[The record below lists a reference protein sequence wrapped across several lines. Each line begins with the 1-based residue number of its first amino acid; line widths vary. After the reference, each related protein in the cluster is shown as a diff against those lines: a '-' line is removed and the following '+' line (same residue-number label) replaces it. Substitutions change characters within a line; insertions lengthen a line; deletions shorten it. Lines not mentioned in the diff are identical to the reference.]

1 MRGGPSGPSSRAPG
15 PLAVA
20 LVARAAGNRAA
31 GRLVRTLQRRPVD
44 YTKEQTDV
52 ESTGMTRFE
61 VRGLS
66 FGVRGG
72 FATAYGG
79 WAGDEPNKTS
89 ESPNRMAV
97 VVMPDKLDPNRPV
110 QIIVHFHG
118 WGFRWDEKARDP
130 YAGYLVSKGGGG
142 RPAAGT
148 VRDVHQEH
156 WEQQL
161 SSFQGKGTQV
171 MAIFAQGIGKSQFG
185 SFPTYEYVRDVL
197 MKSGKSELVSLAGKE
212 SYSVVLS
219 AHSGGGSRVAGPI
232 LAGKEADTADRGA
245 LPAQNPDAKQK
256 RIVNRLQPVD
266 VVVLY
271 EAING
276 DGDYN
281 DVMSWI
287 DRHLE
292 RLGAA
297 LTKTPD
303 KAKDALA
310 ATPVFRGFYGK
321 RKGSGY
327 VRAYQ
332 ALACEIE
339 LSIQENIPAPFQ
351 DDARDRFRV
360 IEVTGPKGEDVGHE
374 RVISGIGSD
383 PKTGSLADALTAQHD
398 PKSDRSRAVA
408 CGDLDAARSRRE
420 KKKQK
425 RSGKK

>member
-1 MRGGPSGPSSRAPG
+1 MGGVPSGPGSREPG
-15 PLAVA
+15 PLAMA
-20 LVARAAGNRAA
+20 LVARAAGNRAT
-31 GRLVRTLQRRPVD
+31 GRLVRTLQRSPVD
-44 YTKEQTDV
+44 YTKEQTNV

-66 FGVRGG
+66 FGVTSG
-72 FATAYGG
+72 FATDYGG
-79 WAGDEPNKTS
+79 RASDELNKTR

-97 VVMPDKLDPNRPV
+97 VVVPDKLDPNQHV
-110 QIIVHFHG
+110 QIILHFHG
-118 WGFRWDEKARDP
+118 WGFRWDETAHDP

-148 VRDVHQEH
+148 VRDVHQER

-161 SSFQGKGTQV
+161 STFQGKGTQV

-197 MKSGKSELVSLAGKE
+197 KKSGKSGLQSLADKE
-212 SYSVVLS
+212 NYSVVLS
-219 AHSGGGSRVAGPI
+219 AHSGGGSRVAGTI
-232 LAGKEADTADRGA
+232 LTGNEADTADRGS
-245 LPAQNPDAKQK
+245 LPAQNPDPKQK
-256 RIVNRLQPVD
+256 RIVNRLQPVNL
-266 VVVLY
+266 VVLY

-287 DRHLE
+287 DRQLE
-292 RLGAA
+292 RLGTT

-303 KAKDALA
+303 KANDALA
-310 ATPVFRGFYGK
+310 ATPVFRGYYGK
-321 RKGSGY
+321 RTGSGY
-327 VRAYQ
+327 VGRYQ

-339 LSIQENIPAPFQ
+339 LSIQENIPARFQ

-360 IEVTGPKGEDVGHE
+360 IEVAGPKGEEVGHE

-383 PKTGSLADALTAQHD
+383 PKTGSLADALNAQRD
-398 PKSDRSRAVA
+398 PKSDRPRAVA
-408 CGDLDAARSRRE
+408 CGDLVAARARRE
-420 KKKQK
+420 KRKKK
-425 RSGKK
+425 RKK

>member
-1 MRGGPSGPSSRAPG
+1 MGGVPSGPGSREPD
-15 PLAVA
+15 PLVAA
-20 LVARAAGNRAA
+20 LVARAAGNRAT

-44 YTKEQTDV
+44 YTKEQTNV

-66 FGVRGG
+66 YGVTSG
-72 FATAYGG
+72 FLTDYGG
-79 WAGDEPNKTS
+79 WASDELKKTS

-97 VVMPDKLDPNRPV
+97 VVMPDKLDPNQPV
-110 QIIVHFHG
+110 QIILHFHG
-118 WGFRWDEKARDP
+118 WGFRWDDKARDP

-161 SSFQGKGTQV
+161 STFQGKGTQV

-197 MKSGKSELVSLAGKE
+197 MKSGKSELVSIAGKE
-212 SYSVVLS
+212 TYSVVLS
-219 AHSGGGSRVAGPI
+219 AHSGGGSRVAGTI
-232 LAGKEADTADRGA
+232 LTGNEADTADRGS
-245 LPAQNPDAKQK
+245 LPVQNPDPKQN
-256 RIVNRLQPVD
+256 RIVNRLQPVNL
-266 VVVLY
+266 VVLY

-287 DRHLE
+287 DRQLE
-292 RLGAA
+292 RLGTA

-310 ATPVFRGFYGK
+310 ATPVFRGYYGK

-327 VRAYQ
+327 VSRYQ

-339 LSIQENIPAPFQ
+339 LSIQESIPAQFQ

-360 IEVTGPKGEDVGHE
+360 IEVTGPKGEEVGHE

-383 PKTGSLADALTAQHD
+383 PKTGSLADALNAQRN
-398 PKSDRSRAVA
+398 PKSDRSLAVA
-408 CGDLDAARSRRE
+408 CGDLDAARARRE
-420 KKKQK
+420 KRKK
-425 RSGKK
+425 KKK